1 MPKYS
6 YTVINQEGQKLT
18 GTINA
23 QSEKLAQEDL
33 SKLGFPVLDIT
44 EIPEEKLA
52 GLNGESQKF
61 EFQAVDQNGRK
72 VVGSIGA
79 EDKYAAFK
87 RLISEYHFA
96 VEHLYL
102 TTLSPDAKDE
112 EKKRGVVDL
121 YAQLKTEQQKAEMAK
136 GAESKIINEE
146 EMAVFIGKQIDTIL
160 EKMRNMQEE
169 FKDAIKPEEKTIIG
183 KKIDRLARVKT
194 SKNLEYIKHLAQD
207 LLTYAESQNIFLEK
221 SSESQ
226 DMGQSDKKIQSFRL
240 EMKKLLNQ
248 IQSEKMSVSLRQD
261 TLNTIN
267 GWLDKHINGNNS
279 PASWEKAIG
288 SILTFIANII
298 SEPEE
303 ITVLKEKIR
312 GVDKQIWDYYK
323 MYIKENTIEGRNEI
337 KESLRSLKEQK
348 TELKLELAA
357 TEHKLAKEVQLAE
370 QETVTARVS
379 GELTSITGW
388 LFAIY
393 FGIHVYTIYS
403 TTRQLPVN
411 IAIPALQISGE
422 KSYLITM
429 LILLVIHGF
438 FRIRSIIILRRAL
451 ANLILVPTCTFAI
464 LLIVFNL

>member
-23 QSEKLAQEDL
+23 ESEKLAQEGL

-44 EIPEEKLA
+44 EIPEEKAQALTS
-52 GLNGESQKF
+52 ESQKF

-87 RLISEYHFA
+87 RLITEYHFA

-136 GAESKIINEE
+136 GGESKIINEE
-146 EMAVFIGKQIDTIL
+146 EMGIFIGKQVDTVL
-160 EKMRNMQEE
+160 EKMKNMQEE

-194 SKNLEYIKHLAQD
+194 SKNLEYIKHLAED
-207 LLTYAESQNIFLEK
+207 LLTYAQSQDIFLAK
-221 SSESQ
+221 SSDSQ
-226 DMGQSDKKIQSFRL
+226 DSANDKKIQSFRL

-267 GWLDKHINGNNS
+267 GWLDKHINGNDS

-288 SILTFIANII
+288 GVLSFIANII
-298 SEPEE
+298 TEPEE

-312 GVDKQIWDYYK
+312 AIDRQIWDYYK
-323 MYIKENTIEGRNEI
+323 IYIKENTIEGRNEI

-348 TELKLELAA
+348 TELKLELAS

-370 QETVTARVS
+370 QETVTARVCS
-379 GELTSITGW
+379 ELTSISGW

-393 FGIHVYTIYS
+393 FGIHIYTIYS
-403 TTRQLPVN
+403 TTRQLPIN
-411 IAIPALQISGE
+411 INVPALRISGE
-422 KSYLITM
+422 KSYLMTM
-429 LILLVIHGF
+429 LILLIIHAF
-438 FRIRSIIILRRAL
+438 FQIRSIIILRRAL
-451 ANLILVPTCTFAI
+451 ANLILVPTCTLSI